1 MVEFLNE
8 IILWWHWIIFGLIL
22 LIIEMNIGTFIILG
36 LGISAII
43 VGTIGLFLNLS
54 FSSQLLLWVIFST
67 LFIGAWFKWLRENS
81 SNQAGQSDYGLDT
94 LGTVNEE
101 IELHKRGK
109 VTFDAPVLGNRIWSV
124 TSKNK
129 IKKDQRV
136 RIVQVN
142 GQLIE
147 VESIK

>member
-8 IILWWHWIIFGLIL
+8 TILWWHWIIFGLIL
-22 LIIEMNIGTFIILG
+22 LIIEMNLGTFIMLG
-36 LGISAII
+36 LGIAGII
-43 VGTIGLFLNLS
+43 VGVIDVLVGLS
-54 FSSQLLLWVIFST
+54 FSSQLLLWVVFSI
-67 LFIGAWFKWLRENS
+67 LFILAWFKWLRQS
-81 SNQAGQSDYGLDT
+81 SSHQAGQSDYGLDI
-94 LGTVNEE
+94 LGTVNEN

-109 VTFDAPVLGNRIWSV
+109 VTFDAPVLGNRTWSV

-129 IKKDQRV
+129 ITKNERV
-136 RIVQVN
+136 KIVQVN